1 MNHFDINTL
10 EGQDM
15 PSLNH
20 SLLQARLVKLI
31 DERFVP
37 LTELS
42 LDITSLA
49 EVYLKSLS
57 ASKEIQP
64 DICLYAADD
73 KDIHFID
80 AAEADDLIRVNKMP
94 LLAVEILSP
103 TQGNKEILA
112 KLRAYFALGIK
123 SCWVVDPGLKIV
135 AVYDS
140 PNDSRVYQFT
150 DPEVV
155 DKTLDIHLPM
165 QKLFAKWL

>member
-1 MNHFDINTL
+1 
-10 EGQDM
+10 
-15 PSLNH
+15 
-20 SLLQARLVKLI
+20 
-31 DERFVP
+31 
-37 LTELS
+37 
-42 LDITSLA
+42 
-49 EVYLKSLS
+49 
-57 ASKEIQP
+57 
-64 DICLYAADD
+64 
-73 KDIHFID
+73 
-80 AAEADDLIRVNKMP
+80 MP

-155 DKTLDIHLPM
+155 DKTLEIHLPM